1 VLFACRGTRSETDS
15 PGLVRTQWQ
24 PRPARALVAGPA
36 RALAAGPARALVA
49 GPARALVP
57 RRKSG
62 GPKTGK
68 GAPGALDGKRNG
80 RYLSG
85 GIGIMPGN
93 TYACSMAITPITA
106 APAMEC
112 QNTVRKI
119 GPSAKLRSFGSS

>member
-36 RALAAGPARALVA
+36 RAF
-49 GPARALVP
+49 VP

-119 GPSAKLRSFGSS
+119 GPSANTRSFGSS